1 MIIVKA
7 SIISRGP
14 QKERGLGLKVSELV
28 SIAPVLDEKSK
39 SSGRVMDDDEIG
51 TSLSGDCGV
60 RKGGSGK
67 PGVR

>member
-39 SSGRVMDDDEIG
+39 SSGRAMDDDEIG
-51 TSLSGDCGV
+51 TSLSGA

-67 PGVR
+67 PEVR